1 MHFSINKNLFYPVHV
16 INNLSSVLCIFAFF
30 LQFLVF
36 RECIKTRSIFVY
48 SPNHGLLCIL
58 QLTRI
63 YFLVNLALVTINTSV
78 ILCIFHLFLLAVR
91 VSFGCTWMHKNSLSS
106 VPSLHA
112 RSPCR
117 SLKYGSP
124 VGSNSIDRS
133 QRRFLSVYRKWRGV
147 PGPLRPARARVDRN
161 YAVISPRS
169 TAL

>member
-1 MHFSINKNLFYPVHV
+1 MYLCILFAIFSLSRMHKNSQYIRIFTKPRTFMHSSINKNLLY
-16 INNLSSVLCIFAFF
+16 
-30 LQFLVF
+30 
-36 RECIKTRSIFVY
+36 
-48 SPNHGLLCIL
+48 
-58 QLTRI
+58 
-63 YFLVNLALVTINTSV
+63 LALVTINTSV

-106 VPSLHA
+106 VPSLHV